1 MMKMDL
7 GFHISTVVVS
17 LIFILL
23 QPSSTNAEH
32 YVIKQHQG
40 KAVSAPSVNASKPIS
55 ARSPTECVLKCKNK
69 PGGKYTQPFYSNQ
82 NECFCLKDDQQ
93 EVDTL
98 TQSKGKEI
106 DGLMYLKVCSLNA
119 VNQFSNSRIF

>member
-1 MMKMDL
+1 ML
-7 GFHISTVVVS
+7 
-17 LIFILL
+17 ILL
-23 QPSSTNAEH
+23 QPSSINAEH
-32 YVIKQHQG
+32 YVIKQHQR

-82 NECFCLKDDQQ
+82 NECFCLKNDQQ
-93 EVDTL
+93 KLDTL

-106 DGLMYLKVCSLNA
+106 DGLMYLKVCCLS
-119 VNQFSNSRIF
+119 IY